1 MGDVLEQPEEAA
13 DAPDAPGPADAPEA
27 APAPEIPVDGT
38 PDASA
43 PDVSRK
49 RRPGRTAVLIAAAAV
64 LGVVAGTCAGYLV
77 QADRE
82 PTGLPPLSQP
92 VLMQAEGGAPEPLP
106 ADRDRRVRT
115 DGDLRE
121 LLLEKPRG
129 AREPDWPTGRD
140 GWMDLAEY
148 AGHYEASGSMFGQLA
163 MDGFRR
169 AAVVGW
175 LDDDDYSVEIR
186 LVQFRQE
193 EGLAAAGN
201 AENNRYWAD
210 DAEDTDSWAVPG
222 TGDGRAYVHHGPDT
236 EPGYEP
242 LYTAEAHAWRGDVS
256 LEIWVHG
263 TEPVPK
269 EMIMDLAER
278 QMERL

>member
-1 MGDVLEQPEEAA
+1 MPEAGPA
-13 DAPDAPGPADAPEA
+13 PGTPDAPLPATPAGPDPESPEVPVPDAPG
-27 APAPEIPVDGT
+27 
-38 PDASA
+38 
-43 PDVSRK
+43 K
-49 RRPGRTAVLIAAAAV
+49 RRRGRTGVLIAAAAV

-77 QADRE
+77 QADRG
-82 PTGLPPLSQP
+82 PTALPPLSQP
-92 VLMQAEGGAPEPLP
+92 VLAQSKGEAPEPLS
-106 ADRDRRVRT
+106 AGRDRRVKT

-121 LLLEKPRG
+121 LLLKKPRG
-129 AREPDWPTGRD
+129 AREPDWPTGED

-148 AGHYEASGSMFGQLA
+148 AGHYEESGSMFGQLA

-175 LDDDDYSVEIR
+175 LDDDEYSVEIR

-201 AENNRYWAD
+201 AENGRYWAD

-222 TGDGRAYVHHGPDT
+222 TGDGRAYVHGSPDA

-242 LYTAEAHAWRGDVS
+242 LYAAEAHAWRGDVS
-256 LEIWVHG
+256 MEIWVYG
-263 TEPVPK
+263 TKPVPK
-269 EMIMDLAER
+269 KMIMDLAER